1 MKAIDTFSRGLL
13 GSLAENGLR
22 GDMSDATQL
31 ISAIQQ
37 GDENAARN
45 LLALVYEEL
54 RRLAAFKMAQEAPG
68 QTLQATALVHEAW
81 LKLVGDRNPTFNSR
95 AHFFRAAGEAMRRIL
110 IDQARRK
117 QAQRH
122 GGRLER
128 VQLDG
133 LEIAAQGDDDQL
145 FRVNEALDKLATQHP
160 LQAEVVKLRYFAGMS
175 NEEIAHAL
183 DISVSSVKNYW
194 TFARAWLFAEIEGS

>member
-13 GSLAENGLR
+13 GSLSENGLR
-22 GDMSDATQL
+22 GDMSDATRL

-81 LKLVGDRNPTFNSR
+81 LKLVGDRNPTFNNR

-128 VQLDG
+128 VELDG
-133 LEIAAQGDDDQL
+133 LEIAAQDDDDQL

-194 TFARAWLFAEIEGS
+194 IFARAWLFAEIEGS

>member
-1 MKAIDTFSRGLL
+1 
-13 GSLAENGLR
+13 
-22 GDMSDATQL
+22 
-31 ISAIQQ
+31 
-37 GDENAARN
+37 
-45 LLALVYEEL
+45 
-54 RRLAAFKMAQEAPG
+54 
-68 QTLQATALVHEAW
+68 
-81 LKLVGDRNPTFNSR
+81 
-95 AHFFRAAGEAMRRIL
+95 MRRIL

-128 VQLDG
+128 VELDG
-133 LEIAAQGDDDQL
+133 LEIAAQDDDDQL

>member
-1 MKAIDTFSRGLL
+1 LPEEKPL
-13 GSLAENGLR
+13 GEVMG
-22 GDMSDATQL
+22 DATQL

-45 LLALVYEEL
+45 LLMLVYEEL

-81 LKLVGDRNPTFNSR
+81 IKLIGDRNPTFNDR
-95 AHFFRAAGEAMRRIL
+95 THFFRAAGEAMRRIL

-117 QAQRH
+117 QAQKH

-128 VQLDG
+128 VELEG
-133 LEIAAQGDDDQL
+133 LEIAAPDSGTQL
-145 FRVNEALDKLATQHP
+145 FAVNEALDKLSVEYP

-175 NEEIAHAL
+175 NEEIATAL

-194 TFARAWLFAEIEGS
+194 TFARAWLFSEIEGS